1 MQIQL
6 QTEIFIA
13 GPGAATS
20 GASDF
25 NFLTEDADLFVT
37 EDGDE
42 LVQES

>member
-6 QTEIFIA
+6 QTEIFNA
-13 GPGAATS
+13 GPASGTS

-25 NFLTEDADLFVT
+25 NLLTEDADLLLT

-42 LVQES
+42 LLQES